1 MTRRLV
7 VSYLTVTVFF
17 LLVLEI
23 PLAVVF
29 QRSERDDLVARVR
42 QDALVVALAAKDK
55 LDGEPSAST
64 QLDRQIANYQ
74 TSTGGRTV
82 VVDAKGTTVSSTSG
96 VVGNVATQPD
106 MVAALAGHS
115 ATSWRNSE
123 SPESEVLDVSVPVMD
138 AGQVIGAVRVTFPAS
153 AVTDRIHRADLI
165 LVTVALIVLV
175 IVSILSL
182 LIARSVT
189 KPLQAVENAAARLGR
204 GDLFARAPV
213 AGPPEVR
220 VLAQVLNE
228 TATRLETLIGSQR
241 AFVADASHQ
250 LRTPLAAL
258 RLRLENLEADLTGNA
273 SDDLQ
278 GAVAEV
284 MRLSRLVDGL
294 LALARAE
301 REPAAPEPVDTAAIA
316 TNRCDAWSPLAEE
329 RGLTLTGAL
338 RPGTRALVTP
348 GHLEQVLDNLI
359 ANAIEAAPAGTAITV
374 NVEARGAH
382 VSLSVVDHGPGM
394 TAEERT
400 HAFDRFWR
408 PGDRPAGLGGSGLG
422 LAIVH
427 QLVLADGGQV
437 DLTETAGGGLTV
449 VLRLRHARGDADAGR
464 AEAPAGPASAATPA
478 HWASTVPATKE
489 VRQ

>member
-7 VSYLTVTVFF
+7 LSYVTVTVFF

-29 QRSERDDLVARVR
+29 QRSERDDLAARVR
-42 QDALVVALAAKDK
+42 QDAFVVALTAKDK

-74 TSTGGRTV
+74 TLTGGRTV
-82 VVDAKGTTVSSTSG
+82 VVDAKGAIVSSTPG
-96 VVGNVATQPD
+96 APPNLVRQPE
-106 MVAALAGHS
+106 MIAALAGHS

-123 SPESEVLDVSVPVMD
+123 SPDAEVVDVSVPVMD
-138 AGQVIGAVRVTFPAS
+138 GSRLLGAVRVTFPAS
-153 AVTDRIHRADLI
+153 AVTNRIHRIDLI
-165 LVTVALIVLV
+165 LVVVALVVLV
-175 IVSILSL
+175 IVSLLSL
-182 LIARSVT
+182 VIARSVT
-189 KPLQAVENAAARLGR
+189 KPLHDVENAAARLGR

-213 AGPPEVR
+213 GGPPEVR

-258 RLRLENLEADLTGNA
+258 RLRLENLEADLTGDA

-301 REPAAPEPVDTAAIA
+301 REPPAPEPVEIVAVVA
-316 TNRCDAWSPLAEE
+316 NRCDAWSPLAEE
-329 RGLTLTGAL
+329 RGLTLSRSAPRGA
-338 RPGTRALVTP
+338 RAMATP

-359 ANAIEAAPAGTAITV
+359 ANATDAAPTGTEISVRVDIDGDRVAI
-374 NVEARGAH
+374 R
-382 VSLSVVDHGPGM
+382 VVDHGPGM
-394 TAEERT
+394 TAEERS

-422 LAIVH
+422 LAIVR
-427 QLVLADGGQV
+427 QLVLGDGGDV
-437 DLTETAGGGLTV
+437 ALAETPGGGLTAV
-449 VLRLRHARGDADAGR
+449 VRLRHGRGANAADRAEPPLARG
-464 AEAPAGPASAATPA
+464 AAARPLQR
-478 HWASTVPATKE
+478 ASTVPTTKE
-489 VRQ
+489 VHR